1 MEGTRKGAVSHRLL
15 QSSLHGTINSEGVRL
30 LNYKQIRV
38 KLKGENLKKFFHPSF
53 QRSSLLII
61 FITSH
66 CTSRHISLSCSV
78 TNIICSVSPL
88 WLQKGHHC

>member
-38 KLKGENLKKFFHPSF
+38 KLKGENLKKNFPSIL
-53 QRSSLLII
+53 STII
-61 FITSH
+61 FINN
-66 CTSRHISLSCSV
+66 IYYFSLH
-78 TNIICSVSPL
+78 
-88 WLQKGHHC
+88 Q